1 MNFVRTR
8 SGACDHFRH
17 VLYFYRYHGA
27 QEGDG
32 EATIT
37 AREQQTQTAYSVIKF
52 AEALSDH

>member
-17 VLYFYRYHGA
+17 VLYFCRYHGA

-37 AREQQTQTAYSVIKF
+37 AREQQAQTAYAVIKF
-52 AEALSDH
+52 AEALSDR